1 MDWFFVLNSGDRQPC
16 NQHCA
21 SRVNINNS
29 CNPWQTRVRW
39 STNVLLLF
47 LCNHNMIRNILVL
60 VFLLPRWIWCSCPNT
75 WRLLGFSVLGAFPT
89 SHSSNMGDSRRIGVK
104 QVLLRQRQI
113 QRSSRNFTESD
124 LLRMGWKSR
133 KDASSV
139 FHTRSSRYIIILHVF
154 YLCRG
159 RIEEVHDNIVI
170 DLLDGVKIKI
180 RPSPV
185 FTL

>member
-1 MDWFFVLNSGDRQPC
+1 MANTSEVEHECS
-16 NQHCA
+16 A
-21 SRVNINNS
+21 
-29 CNPWQTRVRW
+29 
-39 STNVLLLF
+39 LF
-47 LCNHNMIRNILVL
+47 PNMIRNILVL

-133 KDASSV
+133 KDASGV
-139 FHTRSSRYIIILHVF
+139 FHTYSSRYMIILHVL
-154 YLCRG
+154 YLCSG
-159 RIEEVHDNIVI
+159 RIEEVHDNCYWSVRWGENQ
-170 DLLDGVKIKI
+170 DK
-180 RPSPV
+180 
-185 FTL
+185 TLSCFHTVE